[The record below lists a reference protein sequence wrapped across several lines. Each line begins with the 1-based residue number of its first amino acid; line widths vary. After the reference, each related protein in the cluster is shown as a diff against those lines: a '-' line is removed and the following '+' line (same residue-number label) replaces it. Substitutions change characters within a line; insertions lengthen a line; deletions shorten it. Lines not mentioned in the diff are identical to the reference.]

1 MMIAAFLKIITQP
14 RSKGLVHV
22 ENLDLFA
29 VLIDIAMSVAKLLAA
44 KFIKSVQNR
53 IAIKLQVYLVEENFV
68 EFAAMESNVKF
79 TSEKVSTGI
88 GIKNL
93 LIILLHYLKL

>member
-1 MMIAAFLKIITQP
+1 MYRSVVVETLLKSTVLISDAWNAVWDSVITLSSVTKDVVMIAAFLKIITQP

-53 IAIKLQVYLVEENFV
+53 IAIKLQV
-68 EFAAMESNVKF
+68 
-79 TSEKVSTGI
+79 
-88 GIKNL
+88 
-93 LIILLHYLKL
+93 